1 MKIAVLGAGAI
12 GSLFGGLLSLNN
24 DVTLI
29 GRKEHVS
36 EIMKNGLRITGKT
49 NLIVCPKAVYRI
61 EGVNEQPDILIV
73 AVKSYDTESAI
84 REAVDIVGDKTIV
97 LSLQNG
103 IDNIPRIT
111 SYIEADKV
119 LAGITTEAVTF
130 LRAGTIEHTGKGLT
144 LIGEINGRI
153 TSRLKKISEI
163 FNSVGLTTKITENIW
178 DEIWSKAII
187 NSCINPIT
195 AVFDIKNGEI
205 IKHPI
210 LYSIAETICR
220 ESTKVAVARGI
231 EVSEEDTLKKLR
243 QVIENTSENY
253 SSMVQSLRK
262 RKPTEID
269 SINGIIVKEGK
280 KKGIDTSIN
289 ELFLKMVKIRETV
302 EVKG

>member
-1 MKIAVLGAGAI
+1 
-12 GSLFGGLLSLNN
+12 
-24 DVTLI
+24 
-29 GRKEHVS
+29 
-36 EIMKNGLRITGKT
+36 
-49 NLIVCPKAVYRI
+49 
-61 EGVNEQPDILIV
+61 
-73 AVKSYDTESAI
+73 
-84 REAVDIVGDKTIV
+84 
-97 LSLQNG
+97 
-103 IDNIPRIT
+103 
-111 SYIEADKV
+111 
-119 LAGITTEAVTF
+119 
-130 LRAGTIEHTGKGLT
+130 
-144 LIGEINGRI
+144 
-153 TSRLKKISEI
+153 
-163 FNSVGLTTKITENIW
+163 
-178 DEIWSKAII
+178 WSKAII

-231 EVSEEDTLKKLR
+231 EIGEEDTLKKLR
-243 QVIENTSENY
+243 QVIENTSDTSENY

-289 ELFLKMVKIRETV
+289 ELFLKMVKMRERA